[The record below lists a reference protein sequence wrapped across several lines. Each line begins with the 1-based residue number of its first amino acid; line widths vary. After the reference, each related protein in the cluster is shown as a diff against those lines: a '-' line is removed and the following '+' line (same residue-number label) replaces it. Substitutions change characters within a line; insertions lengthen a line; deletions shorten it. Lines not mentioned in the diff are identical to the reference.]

1 MSAFGNE
8 EKDNLYYAMKEFLSE
23 GNKISELMDILR
35 YALEEYESEQEK

>member
-23 GNKISELMDILR
+23 GHKISELMDILR
-35 YALEEYESEQEK
+35 YALEEYEYEQE